1 MEVTLTLRHGD
12 CLEIMK
18 SIPDKSVDLIICDL
32 PYGCLGGGGI
42 ATMSEEER
50 KKSEAEGG
58 SDPVAAAKKKYLA
71 SAESFMKSDS
81 NSIVKSFRSAGGRGL
96 AGFIDSMSFDWMA
109 GTWDTSDGRKAPKM
123 CKVTISFTPIHDIT
137 PGLDANGQNRAPIYP
152 IGPYSTGE

>member
-1 MEVTLTLRHGD
+1 MTELSRQ
-12 CLEIMK
+12 K
-18 SIPDKSVDLIICDL
+18 YDKDVLKLYEDVNAAEAAAKQASDQQAIID
-32 PYGCLGGGGI
+32 
-42 ATMSEEER
+42 AAAEEER